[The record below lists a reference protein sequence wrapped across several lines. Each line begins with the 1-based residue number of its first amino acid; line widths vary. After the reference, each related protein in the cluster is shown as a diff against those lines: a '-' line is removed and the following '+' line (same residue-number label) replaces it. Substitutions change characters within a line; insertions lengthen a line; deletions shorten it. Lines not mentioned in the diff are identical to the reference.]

1 MPFEP
6 GHPKLEGAG
15 RPAGSPNKRSL
26 KALEIA
32 QEHSVCP
39 ITFWCNVVN
48 DKYPEATFEHKMA
61 AMKELAP
68 YIYAKLKQ
76 IEHTGGEGIS
86 EFFAKLLGGNGSNP

>member
-1 MPFEP
+1 MAKFEP
-6 GHPKLEGAG
+6 GQVANPAG
-15 RPAGSPNKRSL
+15 RPKDSPNKRSL

-32 QEHSVCP
+32 LEHKVCP

-48 DKYPEATFEHKMA
+48 DKYPEADFDHKMA

-76 IEHTGGEGIS
+76 IEHTGGGDLTEM
-86 EFFAKLLGGNGSNP
+86 FAKLFGGNANT